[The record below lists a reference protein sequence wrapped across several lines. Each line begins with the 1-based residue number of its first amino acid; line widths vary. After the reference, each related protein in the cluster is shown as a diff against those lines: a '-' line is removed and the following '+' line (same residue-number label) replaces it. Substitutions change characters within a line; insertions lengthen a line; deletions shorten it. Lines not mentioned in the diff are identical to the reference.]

1 MVRLAMLRN
10 RRIFRLLPVIVAIV
24 VCMGW
29 ATRASA
35 TPTTAEV
42 RVAHLSPETGGADVW
57 VTPVGGT
64 QTEFAHD
71 VTYGETTKYTTVPAG
86 TYAVS
91 MHPTGV
97 TTGQPLL
104 AGNLTLAPGGV
115 YTVVVTGPTSHL
127 TDKVID
133 DDLGPPPSG
142 QSKVRIIQGST
153 TAGAPTIKAVPQPTL
168 ATHLAYAAVTGYG
181 AVPHGTWRIQI
192 STEPTLHPTVNLA
205 ANTTYTLLVLNGPN
219 HSVTVRTTVDATPA
233 PPVTPPAPATPA
245 TSTASPATST
255 ASPATSTTSAALP
268 FSSTSYSVKRGDDLW
283 DISTSVLT
291 FASGHPPTNQQV
303 ATYMA
308 ALIAANKS
316 QLTNPNL
323 IYPGQSFVLPPT

>member
-1 MVRLAMLRN
+1 MVSAS
-10 RRIFRLLPVIVAIV
+10 P
-24 VCMGW
+24 
-29 ATRASA
+29 ASA
-35 TPTTAEV
+35 APATAEV

-71 VTYGETTKYTTVPAG
+71 VTYGETTKYTSVPAG

-97 TTGQPLL
+97 TTGKPLL

-115 YTVVVTGPTSHL
+115 YTVVVTGPTNHL
-127 TDKVID
+127 VDKVID
-133 DDLGPPPSG
+133 DELAPPPSG

-153 TAGAPTIKAVPQPTL
+153 TAGSPTIKAVPHPTL
-168 ATHLAYAAVTGYG
+168 ATHLAYSAVTGYG
-181 AVPHGTWRIQI
+181 VVPHGDWTIQI
-192 STEPTLHPTVNLA
+192 STEPKMHPTVNLA

-219 HSVTVRTTVDATPA
+219 HSVTIRTTVDAI
-233 PPVTPPAPATPA
+233 PPAPTAPAASVTPA
-245 TSTASPATST
+245 AP
-255 ASPATSTTSAALP
+255 TTSAALP
-268 FSSTSYSVKRGDDLW
+268 FNSSSYSVKSGDSLW
-283 DISTSVLT
+283 DISATVLT
-291 FASGHPPTNQQV
+291 SAMGHPPTNQQV
-303 ATYMA
+303 ATYLA

-316 QLTNPNL
+316 QLPNPNL